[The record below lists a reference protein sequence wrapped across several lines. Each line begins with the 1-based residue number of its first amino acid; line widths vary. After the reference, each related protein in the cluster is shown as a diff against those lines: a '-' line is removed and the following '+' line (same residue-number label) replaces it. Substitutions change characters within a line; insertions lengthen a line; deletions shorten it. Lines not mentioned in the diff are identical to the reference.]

1 MQPMIHQCM
10 HQSIIPSG
18 IKPLSPDPSK
28 IDLHSNKVQYREIHT
43 CQPAEVFA
51 TSFHALKSGVGGD
64 VYLSKPAV
72 DDAGDNPVR
81 TGRRNAQEGPASAIV
96 SSLQPRL

>member
-10 HQSIIPSG
+10 HQPMISSG
-18 IKPLSPDPSK
+18 IKSLSPDPSK
-28 IDLHSNKVQYREIHT
+28 IDSHSNKVKYREIHT
-43 CQPAEVFA
+43 CQPAEGFA
-51 TSFHALKSGVGGD
+51 ASFHALKSGVGGD
-64 VYLSKPAV
+64 VYFSKPAV
-72 DDAGDNPVR
+72 DNADDNPVH